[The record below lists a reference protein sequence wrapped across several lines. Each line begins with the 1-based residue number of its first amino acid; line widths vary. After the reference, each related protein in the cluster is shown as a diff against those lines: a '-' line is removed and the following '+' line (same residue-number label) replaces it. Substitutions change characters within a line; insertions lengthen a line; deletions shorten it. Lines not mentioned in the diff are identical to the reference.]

1 MSITHN
7 YDVSVKWLNDRK
19 GVLASE
25 ELNGE
30 IEVATPPQFPN
41 GMVGIWSPEHL
52 FTAAVNSCLMTTFLA
67 IAENSRL
74 NYQQFESNASGKLEM
89 IDGKYVMS
97 EVTLRPVVTIEN
109 EEDRARAE
117 RVLQKSEQ
125 NCLISNSITSKIIF
139 EPTVNVLAKSEVI

>member
-19 GVLASE
+19 GVLASN
-25 ELNGE
+25 ELNNE

-41 GMVGIWSPEHL
+41 GMEGIWSPEHL

-97 EVTLRPVVTIEN
+97 EVTLKPVVTIEN

>member
-25 ELNGE
+25 ELNRE

-41 GMVGIWSPEHL
+41 GMEGIWSPEHL

-74 NYQQFESNASGKLEM
+74 SYQQFESNASGKLEM

-109 EEDRARAE
+109 EEDRAKAE